1 MVFAFRL
8 SKKGNFCLIVKIFLF
23 LFLYHVLFFTTTP
36 DAFAATSSAP
46 KLSDEPFPIY
56 PVIKPNVN
64 FWIDIF
70 TKYSKEQGII
80 HDIHNLNII
89 YDVIKLDPSQT
100 RTASKNNKK
109 KIKAVYKKYKTI
121 LLALSQKKTN
131 LTKEEQK
138 VAALFKP
145 GTSSK
150 TFKVAASNIRR
161 QSGLKKQFREGL
173 IRSGSV
179 IKEFKRI
186 FASHGL
192 PADLTYLP
200 CVESSFNFKAYSK
213 FGAAGI
219 WQFTRSTGKRYMIIG
234 YVVDERRD
242 PYISTDASARLLK
255 KNYAELKNWPMAITA
270 YNHGL
275 AGMRRAKN
283 AKGSY
288 ENIVRTYRSRSFK
301 FASRNFYS
309 EFLAARHIAKNPE
322 PYFGKIKYN
331 KPNTFKILKTK
342 GYLSANQI
350 ASHLNISIK
359 TLIDLNPS
367 LRSPVINGQKYIP
380 KNFSLRLP
388 EHIDVVS
395 LSKKMK
401 SLYHSAQK
409 PSQFHKVQKG
419 DTTGSIA
426 RLHSVKLNDLILAN
440 ALNRRATIYIGQN
453 LRIPAKDEKII
464 IKQTLIAKA
473 INPKKE
479 LQKKALSAE
488 VQIEKPNKTLQSK
501 ADKTPE
507 SKPVAIE
514 PPEKSMTVQAP
525 KSIIEEPE
533 INPFIVTVDLKILKT
548 YIKKGNTV
556 GLIKIEAEE
565 TLGHYSDWLKTT
577 TQSIRSL
584 NGFKYGDPI
593 SINQTIEIPIGKI
606 NAQQFEIL
614 RFEYHKEIEEDF
626 FESFSVQ
633 GIETYIVKSGD
644 NIWNVCANELELPIW
659 LVKKYNPGINF
670 KFLYPK
676 QVIKYPIISSNEDSW
691 LR

>member
-1 MVFAFRL
+1 MAFAFRL
-8 SKKGNFCLIVKIFLF
+8 TKKGNFCLIVKIFLF
-23 LFLYHVLFFTTTP
+23 LFLYHGLFFTTTP
-36 DAFAATSSAP
+36 DAFDATSSAP
-46 KLSDEPFPIY
+46 ELSDEPFPIY

-70 TKYSKEQGII
+70 TTYSKEQGII

-89 YDVIKLDPSQT
+89 YDIIKLDPSQT

-109 KIKAVYKKYKTI
+109 KIKAAYKKYKTI

-150 TFKVAASNIRR
+150 TFKAAASNIRC
-161 QSGLKKQFREGL
+161 QSGLKKQFKKGL

-192 PADLTYLP
+192 PADLVYLP
-200 CVESSFNFKAYSK
+200 CVESLFNFKAYSK

-219 WQFTRSTGKRYMIIG
+219 WQFTRSTGKLYMIIG

-288 ENIVRTYRSRSFK
+288 ENIVQTYRSRSFK

-322 PYFGKIKYN
+322 PYFGKIKYH
-331 KPNTFKILKTK
+331 KPNTFKILKTE
-342 GYLSANQI
+342 GYLSASQI

-380 KNFSLRLP
+380 KNFPLRLP

-419 DTTGSIA
+419 DTAGSIA

-464 IKQTLIAKA
+464 TKQTLIAKA

-479 LQKKALSAE
+479 LQKKALPAE
-488 VQIEKPNKTLQSK
+488 VQIKKPNKTLQSK
-501 ADKTPE
+501 TDKTPE
-507 SKPVAIE
+507 SKPAAIE

-525 KSIIEEPE
+525 KPIIEEPE
-533 INPFIVTVDLKILKT
+533 INPFIVTVNLKILKT

-593 SINQTIEIPIGKI
+593 SIDQTIEIPIGKI